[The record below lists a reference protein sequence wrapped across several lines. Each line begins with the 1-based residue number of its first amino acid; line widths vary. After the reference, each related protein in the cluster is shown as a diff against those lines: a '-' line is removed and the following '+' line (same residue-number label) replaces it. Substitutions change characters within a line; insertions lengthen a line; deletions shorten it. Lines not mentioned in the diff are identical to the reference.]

1 MIKSFGK
8 YIIRFV
14 ILVLLQVL
22 VFNNIQLSGF
32 IIPCFYVLFIL
43 LLPFETPKW
52 SLPLIGFLLGL
63 SIDLFTHT
71 PGIHASATVLMA
83 FSRPFV
89 LNMIAPREGY
99 EPGSYPTLYY
109 YGLEWF
115 LKYSAILVCIH
126 HFFLFYVEIFRI
138 SDFFATFLRALL
150 SSAFSILFIV
160 LSQYFIFKRS

>member
-32 IIPCFYVLFIL
+32 IIPCYYVLFIL

>member
-1 MIKSFGK
+1 MIKSLGK
-8 YIIRFV
+8 YIIRF
-14 ILVLLQVL
+14 ILLVLLQVL

-32 IIPCFYVLFIL
+32 INPYFYVLFLL

-52 SLPLIGFLLGL
+52 SLPLIGFLLGF
-63 SIDLFTHT
+63 SIDLFAHT

-109 YGLEWF
+109 NGLEWF
-115 LKYSAILVCIH
+115 FKYSAILICIH

-150 SSAFSILFIV
+150 SSVFSIIFIV

>member
-1 MIKSFGK
+1 MIKSLGK

-43 LLPFETPKW
+43 LLPFEIPKW

-99 EPGSYPTLYY
+99 EPGSHPTLYY

-138 SDFFATFLRALL
+138 SDFFTTFLRALL
-150 SSAFSILFIV
+150 SSAFSIIFIV